1 MNYTVE
7 ERVLSVISCNQ
18 RVLTGVVTPDKTLDE
33 LGIDSFDGIN
43 LLYALEEE
51 FHVTMPDE
59 ARNYTSVRDIIDGMQ
74 LLTGGQE
81 LIASGVRLV
90 TENMDLLNNT

>member
-1 MNYTVE
+1 MNYNVA
-7 ERVLSVISCNQ
+7 ERVISVISCNQ

-51 FHVTMPDE
+51 FNITLPDE
-59 ARNYTSVRDIIDGMQ
+59 ARNYTSVQAIIDGMQ
-74 LLTGGQE
+74 LLTDMRGM
-81 LIASGVRLV
+81 ANCKSHLV
-90 TENMDLLNNT
+90 TENMDLLK